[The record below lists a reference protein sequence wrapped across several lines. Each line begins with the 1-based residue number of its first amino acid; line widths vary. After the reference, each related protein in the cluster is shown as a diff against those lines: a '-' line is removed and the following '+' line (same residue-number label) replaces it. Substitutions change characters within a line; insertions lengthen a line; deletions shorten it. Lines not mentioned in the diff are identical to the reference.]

1 MASSARKRRKV
12 DRGPA
17 SGADS
22 GWTWDWLPYAALI
35 LAALFAHS
43 PSLDAP
49 FQFDDLSLPGDP
61 AIGSPDG
68 WIEILTDPVRT
79 RPLTYLTYWANERWG
94 GFEPWGFHAVNLG
107 LFAVLLG
114 AAALIYRRLVPPT
127 AAVGALAVLA
137 LHPLQT
143 ESVAYIFARATLLA
157 AIFFLLA
164 WRDWIAERR
173 WRSVVWFV
181 LAMLSKEEAASLPLF
196 LAGYELFWRRAS
208 LRPVLLQLGAMAV
221 IVAASA
227 ARLLYAI
234 EQTPGSG
241 AGAEAAGV
249 SSWNYLLTQGRAVWL
264 YLRLLVAPYGQ
275 TIDRDWTASTGL
287 DAQTAAAWGAL
298 LALIGTA
305 VWLLR
310 RYREIYWW
318 LGGLLLLAP
327 TSSLIPLADLT
338 AERRMTLP
346 LLSLSLGVGLLLQR
360 LPRKA
365 ALGVLLI
372 GAVAMGT
379 LTWRRT
385 QVWTSEESLWRDAVR
400 KAPEKVR
407 PKLQLA
413 RALELQGAASEA
425 ERLALLEQALVLE
438 PDNPIP
444 LAELGVFHLRRN
456 EPDKALAAFEQAQR
470 LAPDDPQIRANI
482 GSSLWLLRRPA
493 ESVEAFR
500 TALALDPCNFDA
512 RSNLLL
518 ALRAM
523 GATSELNNLAAAP
536 SDCRFSAAQRE
547 ALEKSGR

>member
-1 MASSARKRRKV
+1 MASSARKRRKA

-17 SGADS
+17 PGADS
-22 GWTWDWLPYAALI
+22 GWTWDWLPYAAVI

-43 PSLDAP
+43 PSLVAP

-61 AIGSPDG
+61 AMGSSDG

-79 RPLTYLTYWANERWG
+79 RPLTYLTYWANERWH
-94 GFEPWGFHAVNLG
+94 GFDPWGFHAVNLG

-114 AAALIYRRLVPPT
+114 AAALVYRRLVPPI

-143 ESVAYIFARATLLA
+143 ESAAYIFARATLLA
-157 AIFFLLA
+157 AIFFALA

-173 WRSVVWFV
+173 WRAVVWFV
-181 LAMLSKEEAASLPLF
+181 LAMLSKEEAASLPVF
-196 LAGYELFWRRAS
+196 LAGYELFWRRTS
-208 LRPVLLQLGAMAV
+208 LRPALPQLGAMAA

-264 YLRLLVAPYGQ
+264 YLRLVVAPYGQ
-275 TIDRDWTASTGL
+275 TIDRDWTASAGF

-298 LALIGTA
+298 LALIATA

-310 RYREIYWW
+310 RYREVYWW

-365 ALGVLLI
+365 GLGVLLI
-372 GAVAMGT
+372 GVVAMGT

-385 QVWTSEESLWRDAVR
+385 QVWTSEESLWRDAVQ

-413 RALELQGAASEA
+413 RALELQGPASEA
-425 ERLALLEQALVLE
+425 ERLALLEQARALE
-438 PDNPIP
+438 PGNYLP

-523 GATSELNNLAAAP
+523 GANSELRELAAAP
-536 SDCRFSAAQRE
+536 SDCRFSAAQQA